1 MTIENTL
8 ILKLES
14 LAKLQ
19 LEPTEREQLRNSLN
33 HILAMVEQL
42 REVDTEG
49 VEPLVYI
56 SEDNTPPRADEVKY
70 QLDRASVLKNAPDAN
85 EAFFKVPKVLDI

>member
-19 LEPTEREQLRNSLN
+19 LEPTEREQLRSSLN
-33 HILAMVEQL
+33 HILTMVGQL
-42 REVDTEG
+42 NEVNTDG
-49 VEPLVYI
+49 VVPLVYI
-56 SEDNTPPRADEVKY
+56 SEDNTPPRTDEVKY
-70 QLDRASVLKNAPDAN
+70 QLDRTKALLNAPERN

>member
-19 LEPTEREQLRNSLN
+19 LEPKEREQLRNSLN
-33 HILAMVEQL
+33 HILTMVEQL
-42 REVDTEG
+42 NEVDTEG
-49 VEPLVYI
+49 VSPLVYV
-56 SEDNTPPRADEVKY
+56 SEDNTPPRADEVRH
-70 QLDRASVLKNAPDAN
+70 QLDRTKVLQNAPESND
-85 EAFFKVPKVLDI
+85 AFFKVPKVLDI